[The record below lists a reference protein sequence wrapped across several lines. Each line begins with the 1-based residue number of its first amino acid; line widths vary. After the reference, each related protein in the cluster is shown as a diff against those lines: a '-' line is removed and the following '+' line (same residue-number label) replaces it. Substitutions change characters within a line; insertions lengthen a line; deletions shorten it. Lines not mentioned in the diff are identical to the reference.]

1 MNFNKFESLKN
12 YLKTLKKQGICLAF
26 SGGIDSILLLNL
38 CKDLDVVAITFKSQ
52 FQQKREMEFAKNHG
66 AAVDNFL
73 KEYKNSI
80 TFMTSPETVAEA
92 ANLTVTY
99 GLLPN
104 AKIATESIIRSN
116 IVCII
121 GKEMQNDDL

>member
-52 FQQKREMEFAKNHG
+52 FQQKKEIEFAKKYCKLLNIKHKIITFDVFEDG
-66 AAVDNFL
+66 VLKTNPKDRCYICKKYFFL
-73 KEYKNSI
+73 K
-80 TFMTSPETVAEA
+80 
-92 ANLTVTY
+92 
-99 GLLPN
+99 
-104 AKIATESIIRSN
+104 
-116 IVCII
+116 
-121 GKEMQNDDL
+121 